1 MYEPSGTAGPSYGVQ
16 ASEPLAP
23 VLTIFAGTAPQR
35 RLTVLVRLILAIP
48 HLICLAALGI
58 AAEVV
63 AIIGWFGALFT
74 GQLPDFAADFLGGY
88 LHWQTR
94 VSAYTALMTDQYPP
108 FALGDAAYP
117 VRIAFRPGRLN
128 RLAVLFRVFLMIP
141 AGIVA
146 YVLQIGAFTIV
157 GFVTWLIVLI
167 KGGMPDSLYEAYAAV
182 IRYMTRYWGFALM
195 LTSAYPGRLFGDPP
209 APAPASAFAAEQGFA
224 TPEPPVAATEPPGTG
239 TEPLVAAAEPPAA
252 KTEPAVA
259 ETEPPTAATEPAR
272 TETEPALAAAE
283 PPFADR
289 GSAFDA
295 PQPVFAAPQ
304 PVFAAA
310 AQPSPWSLVLS
321 SQARTLVGV
330 FLGVG
335 VLGVGGIV
343 VGDVAVIGN
352 SVATTVQVDD
362 AYHTLRTQLTN
373 EADAANACGNTDVSC
388 ATGVMG
394 SVSNSYST
402 FSGALG
408 GISMPG
414 GSATSAR
421 DTVVQDA
428 RKLTS
433 DYRQLAG
440 VTSVAQFNSLAGSLG
455 VSNDAD
461 KFRTDSVSLGQALG
475 ITIAS

>member
-1 MYEPSGTAGPSYGVQ
+1 M
-16 ASEPLAP
+16 
-23 VLTIFAGTAPQR
+23 
-35 RLTVLVRLILAIP
+35 LVRLILAIP

-74 GQLPDFAADFLGGY
+74 GKLPDFAADFLGGY

-195 LTSAYPGRLFGDPP
+195 LTSAYPGGLFGDPP
-209 APAPASAFAAEQGFA
+209 APAPASAFAAEPGFA
-224 TPEPPVAATEPPGTG
+224 TPEPAV
-239 TEPLVAAAEPPAA
+239 AAEPPAA
-252 KTEPAVA
+252 
-259 ETEPPTAATEPAR
+259 
-272 TETEPALAAAE
+272 ETEPALAAAE

-295 PQPVFAAPQ
+295 PQPVFAAPR

-352 SVATTVQVDD
+352 SVSTTVQVDD
-362 AYHTLRTQLTN
+362 TYHTLRTQLTN

-394 SVSNSYST
+394 SVSSSYST
-402 FSGALG
+402 FSDALG

-440 VTSVAQFNSLAGSLG
+440 VTSVTQFNTLAGSLG